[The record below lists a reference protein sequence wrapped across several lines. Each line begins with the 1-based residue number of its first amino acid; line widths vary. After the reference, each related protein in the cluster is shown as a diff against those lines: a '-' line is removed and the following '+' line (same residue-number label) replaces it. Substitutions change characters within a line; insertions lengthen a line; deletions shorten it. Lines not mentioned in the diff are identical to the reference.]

1 MVPQCMGWS
10 EKVQNFADAIYGWS
24 FSACWL
30 PNECHC
36 TTDQVDPKGICGHKI
51 ITKTKNLADIIN
63 QYVTAKRIYH

>member
-1 MVPQCMGWS
+1 MGSS

-36 TTDQVDPKGICGHKI
+36 ITNQDDPKGICGHKI
-51 ITKTKNLADIIN
+51 ITKTKNLSDMIN
-63 QYVTAKRIYH
+63 QFVTAKRIYH